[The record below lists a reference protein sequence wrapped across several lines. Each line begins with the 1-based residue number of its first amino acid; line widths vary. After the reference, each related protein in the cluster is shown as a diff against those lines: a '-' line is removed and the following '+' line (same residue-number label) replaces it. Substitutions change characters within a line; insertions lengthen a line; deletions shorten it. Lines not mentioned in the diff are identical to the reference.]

1 MKIKKFLKMRVIIL
15 LFFILISIIAINP
28 KFNAEGV
35 AIKGVE
41 KNSTAAL
48 AGITYSSDTTP
59 TNLERII
66 AINSQDIK
74 NIEDYNNI
82 LGKINNSEV
91 IRVKTDKNDYA
102 MIKTEH
108 LGISISEVQKNNLKK
123 GLDLQGGT
131 RVVLEPDEK
140 LTDQEFDDLVG
151 IMGNRLNVYGLI
163 DIKIRQSKDL
173 FGDNFIIAEV
183 AGASKQEVEEL
194 ISSQGKFEA
203 KIGNETVF
211 IGGEKDITSVCR
223 ADGTCS
229 GIRQCLE
236 IEGGFQCQF
245 EFSIK
250 LSEEA
255 AKRHAQ
261 ITDKL
266 DVNISAAGNNYLSL
280 PLDLYLDN
288 NLVDSLQISEDLKGR
303 ETLDIAISGPGIGS
317 TEDDAKKEAISNMNK
332 LQTVLITG
340 SLPVKLNIVKIDTIS
355 PTLGKAFFNNA
366 ITIFVVAIIAV
377 LLIVFIRYRDLKIS
391 LPIILISLSEIFI
404 TLGVLVLLGTLG
416 LDYNLDLAGVA
427 GIIAAVGTGVTDQI
441 IIADEISKGKKEH
454 VTNFKDKIKRAFF
467 VILVSWGAGVVSML
481 PLLFTGAGLLK
492 GFALTTIIGVSVGVF
507 ITRPAFAS
515 IVENLE
521 ED

>member
-1 MKIKKFLKMRVIIL
+1 MNLKKIFRIRVIIL
-15 LFFILISIIAINP
+15 LFFILVSIIAINP
-28 KFNAEGV
+28 KFDAEGV

-41 KNSTAAL
+41 RNSTAAL
-48 AGITYSSDTTP
+48 AGMTYNPDTTP

-66 AINSQDIK
+66 AINSQDVK
-74 NIEDYNNI
+74 SIEDYNNI
-82 LGKINNSEV
+82 LSKINNSEV
-91 IRVKTDKNDYA
+91 IRVKTDKSEYA
-102 MIKTEH
+102 LIKTEH
-108 LGISISEVQKNNLKK
+108 LGISISEVQKNNLRK

-131 RVVLEPDEK
+131 RVVLEPETEI
-140 LTDQEFDDLVG
+140 TDQETTDLIKV
-151 IMGNRLNVYGLI
+151 IESRLNVYGLS
-163 DIKIRQSKDL
+163 DIKLRQSKDL

-211 IGGEKDITSVCR
+211 IGGEKDITFVCR
-223 ADGTCS
+223 DDGKCS
-229 GIRQCLE
+229 GIRQCVE

-250 LSEEA
+250 LSQEA
-255 AKRHAQ
+255 AKKHAQ

-266 DVNISAAGNNYLSL
+266 DVNISAAGNNYLSK

-303 ETLDIAISGPGIGS
+303 ETLDIAISGPGIG
-317 TEDDAKKEAISNMNK
+317 TTRNDAIREATSNMNK

-355 PTLGKAFFNNA
+355 PTLGKTFFNNA
-366 ITIFVVAIIAV
+366 FMVMIAAIIAV
-377 LLIVFIRYRDLKIS
+377 SLVIFIRYRDLKIS

-404 TLGVLVLLGTLG
+404 TLGIAAIIK
-416 LDYNLDLAGVA
+416 YNLDIAAIA

-441 IIADEISKGKKEH
+441 IISDEILKGKKELA
-454 VTNFKDKIKRAFF
+454 TNFKDRIKRAFF
-467 VILVSWGAGVVSML
+467 VILVSWGAGVASMI
-481 PLLFTGAGLLK
+481 PLFWAGAGLFTG
-492 GFALTTIIGVSVGVF
+492 FALMTIIGVSVGVF

-521 ED
+521 EN

>member
-1 MKIKKFLKMRVIIL
+1 MNLKKLFRIRVIIL
-15 LFFILISIIAINP
+15 LFFILVSIIAINP
-28 KFNAEGV
+28 KFDAEGV

-41 KNSTAAL
+41 RNSTAAL
-48 AGITYSSDTTP
+48 AGMTYNPDTTP

-66 AINSQDIK
+66 AINSQDVK
-74 NIEDYNNI
+74 SIEDYNNI
-82 LGKINNSEV
+82 LSKINNSEV
-91 IRVKTDKNDYA
+91 IRVKTDKSEYA
-102 MIKTEH
+102 LIKTDH
-108 LGISISEVQKNNLKK
+108 LGISISEVQKNNLRK

-131 RVVLEPDEK
+131 RVVLEPETEI
-140 LTDQEFDDLVG
+140 TDQETTELIKV
-151 IMGNRLNVYGLI
+151 IESRLNVYGLS
-163 DIKIRQSKDL
+163 DIKLRQSKDL

-211 IGGEKDITSVCR
+211 IGGEEDITFVCR
-223 ADGTCS
+223 DDGTCS

-250 LSEEA
+250 LSQEA
-255 AKRHAQ
+255 AKKHAQ

-266 DVNISAAGNNYLSL
+266 DVNISAAGNNYLSK

-303 ETLDIAISGPGIGS
+303 ETLDIAISGPGIG
-317 TEDDAKKEAISNMNK
+317 TTRNDAIREATSNMNK

-366 ITIFVVAIIAV
+366 FMVMIAAIIAV
-377 LLIVFIRYRDLKIS
+377 SLVIFIRYRDLKIS

-404 TLGVLVLLGTLG
+404 TLGIAALIR
-416 LDYNLDLAGVA
+416 YNLDLAAIA

-441 IIADEISKGKKEH
+441 IISDEILKGKKEH
-454 VTNFKDKIKRAFF
+454 VTSFKDKIKRAFF
-467 VILVSWGAGVVSML
+467 VILVSWGAGVTSML
-481 PLLFTGAGLLK
+481 PLFWAGAGLFT

-507 ITRPAFAS
+507 ITRPAFAA

-521 ED
+521 EN